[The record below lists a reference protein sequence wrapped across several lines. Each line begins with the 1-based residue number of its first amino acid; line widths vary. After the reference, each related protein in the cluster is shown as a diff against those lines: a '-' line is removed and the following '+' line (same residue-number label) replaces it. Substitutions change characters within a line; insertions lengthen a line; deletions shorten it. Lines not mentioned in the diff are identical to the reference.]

1 MSFDPRTEY
10 QDVDTA
16 QQYDARRFRS
26 LSGRLFQW
34 AEWRALRAMLR
45 RVPPGALVLDSP
57 CGTGRILHRLT
68 RQGFRVIGADIS
80 AEMMAVARARV
91 RANGHARFA
100 RMDLA
105 RIPLED
111 RSVEAVLSIRF
122 LPHVS
127 PPERTTM
134 LREFGRV
141 ARRAVI
147 LTFSVSTPWHRL
159 RRRIKRALGHAKP
172 VRHPVTNAE
181 LRAELSAA
189 GLRELVRASTVPGLS
204 EQIIVLA
211 EPVHRP

>member
-10 QDVDTA
+10 QSVETA
-16 QQYDARRFRS
+16 KAYDATRFTS
-26 LSGRLFQW
+26 LSGRAFQW

-45 RVPPGALVLDSP
+45 RVPAGALVLDSP
-57 CGTGRILHRLT
+57 CGTGRVLCRLAQ
-68 RQGFRVIGADIS
+68 QGFRVIGADIS
-80 AEMMAVARARV
+80 AEMMAVARARIP
-91 RANGHARFA
+91 ASGQARFA
-100 RMDLA
+100 RMDLT
-105 RIPLED
+105 RIALDD

-122 LPHVS
+122 LPHIS
-127 PPERTTM
+127 PGERTTM

-159 RRRIKRALGHAKP
+159 RRKVKRALGHPRP
-172 VRHPVTNAE
+172 VRHPVTEAELQAE
-181 LRAELSAA
+181 LRAA
-189 GLRELVRASTVPGLS
+189 GLRELARSSTVPVVS